1 MMRMSDARRV
11 VGALVLVVLAAV
23 MAPAAS
29 AAETP
34 EAMVSRLGG
43 NAITILA
50 DQGKTATERQAGL
63 ETLFRDGFDVPLL
76 GQIVLGR
83 YWRTATDAQKQA
95 YLDVFY
101 TFVVKTYA
109 SRLDSYAGQSFAV
122 TGSSA
127 LNDREVVVNSLVSQ
141 PRGNDLKVDWRVLTR
156 DGQPRIVD
164 VIIEGVSM
172 AITHRSE
179 FAAVIAQNGGNVDA
193 LIEKLR
199 GQTAG

>member
-1 MMRMSDARRV
+1 MTRMSDARRI
-11 VGALVLVVLAAV
+11 VGALLLVVFATLAAPV
-23 MAPAAS
+23 AMAS
-29 AAETP
+29 ETP
-34 EAMVSRLGG
+34 EAMVNRLGG

-50 DQGKTATERQAGL
+50 DKSKTPAERQTGL

-83 YWRTATDAQKQA
+83 YWRSASEQQKNE

-109 SRLDSYAGQSFAV
+109 SRLDSYAGQTFTV
-122 TGSSA
+122 LGSSA
-127 LNDREVVVNSLVSQ
+127 LNDKETLVNSVVEQ
-141 PRGNDLKVDWRVLTR
+141 PRGPALKVDWRVLTR
-156 DGQPRIVD
+156 DGEPRIVD

-193 LIEKLR
+193 LISRLR
-199 GQTAG
+199 AQITG